1 MSDPDTYIIDIIT
14 ITDSNSDSNKEACSI
29 CLEPF
34 NDDKSSYF
42 EHDKHFFHIK
52 CIQDYVKI
60 SKKSMPLICPVCN
73 NKESTI
79 SKEVIFHDGISN
91 SNTNSNCSYCDL
103 YLAIFKVI
111 YSLGIFGGLLYLG
124 IILDRRNT

>member
-14 ITDSNSDSNKEACSI
+14 DINRDSNKEACSI

-34 NDDKSSYF
+34 NDDESSYF

-73 NKESTI
+73 NKDSTI
-79 SKEVIFHDGISN
+79 SKEVIFPDGISN
-91 SNTNSNCSYCDL
+91 INSNINCSYCDL

-124 IILDRRNT
+124 IILDRKNI

>member
-1 MSDPDTYIIDIIT
+1 MSDTDTYIIDIIT
-14 ITDSNSDSNKEACSI
+14 NSDSNKEECSI

-34 NDDKSSYF
+34 NDDDSSYF
-42 EHDKHFFHIK
+42 KHHNHYFHIECMQK
-52 CIQDYVKI
+52 YVKI
-60 SKKSMPLICPVCN
+60 SNKNMPLICPVCN

-79 SKEVIFHDGISN
+79 SKEVIFPDGIRNDSSN
-91 SNTNSNCSYCDL
+91 SNINCTYCDL

-124 IILDRRNT
+124 TILDRKNT

>member
-1 MSDPDTYIIDIIT
+1 MSDPSHIIDIIT

-79 SKEVIFHDGISN
+79 SKEVIFPDGIID
-91 SNTNSNCSYCDL
+91 NCWCNWTYCDL
-103 YLAIFKVI
+103 YLAFFTII
-111 YSLGIFGGLLYLG
+111 YTLGIFVGCFYLG
-124 IILDRRNT
+124 KNI

>member
-1 MSDPDTYIIDIIT
+1 MSDIDTYRIDIIT
-14 ITDSNSDSNKEACSI
+14 DPNSDINKEVCSI

-34 NDDKSSYF
+34 NDDDSSYF
-42 EHDKHFFHIK
+42 KHHNHYFHIE

-79 SKEVIFHDGISN
+79 SKEVIFPDGIRYDSSN
-91 SNTNSNCSYCDL
+91 SNCTYCDL
-103 YLAIFKVI
+103 YLAFFKII
-111 YSLGIFGGLLYLG
+111 YTLGIFVGFFYLG
-124 IILDRRNT
+124 KNI